1 MDKEEFVRLMLLNE
15 RKKKI
20 AAAKK
25 REVEDLRAYMDYR
38 QAKTK
43 RLKKHSKQWYYNQN
57 FKGNKKGRFL

>member
-38 QAKTK
+38 QAKQ
-43 RLKKHSKQWYYNQN
+43 RD
-57 FKGNKKGRFL
+57 